1 MNIFRAILN
10 DLAVFFNKGLVA
22 EIESLE
28 EEIKK
33 LQVKNEELNKEI
45 KKYIDWNDMASDYV
59 SKLKT
64 YRDNTIETIRDV
76 YKINK
81 DFYSLMGVEF
91 FDWRK
96 CFDNHWE
103 KRLYDYSPR
112 YTSEDKENLEVKE
125 LGDFIIKTYPHLVK
139 KIEKSFKIFKQIII
153 KLTKKTKQQE
163 LRIKYLE
170 NLCKSNLIG
179 VN

>member
-10 DLAVFFNKGLVA
+10 DLAVFFNKGLVV

-28 EEIKK
+28 KEIKK
-33 LQVKNEELNKEI
+33 LQKEI
-45 KKYIDWNDMASDYV
+45 KKYTDWNDMTSDYV

-153 KLTKKTKQQE
+153 KLTKKIKQQE
-163 LRIKYLE
+163 TRIKYLE
-170 NLCKSNLIG
+170 NLCQSNLIG

>member
-1 MNIFRAILN
+1 MNTFRAILN
-10 DLAVFFNKGLVA
+10 DLVGFFNKGLVA
-22 EIESLE
+22 EIDSLE
-28 EEIKK
+28 EKIKK
-33 LQVKNEELNKEI
+33 LQVRNEKLDKEI

-59 SKLKT
+59 SKLKE

-81 DFYSLMGVEF
+81 DFYSLMGVGF
-91 FDWRK
+91 FDWEK

-103 KRLYDYSPR
+103 KRLYDFSPR
-112 YTSEDKENLEVKE
+112 YTREDKENLEVKE
-125 LGDFIIKTYPHLVK
+125 FGNFIVKTYPHLVK

-153 KLTKKTKQQE
+153 KLTKKIKQQE

-170 NLCKSNLIG
+170 DLCKSNLIG

>member
-10 DLAVFFNKGLVA
+10 DLAVFFNKGLVV
-22 EIESLE
+22 EIEFLE
-28 EEIKK
+28 KEIKK
-33 LQVKNEELNKEI
+33 LEKEI
-45 KKYIDWNDMASDYV
+45 KKHKDWDEMSSEYLQN
-59 SKLKT
+59 LKK
-64 YRDNTIETIRDV
+64 YRDNTIKTIRDV

-153 KLTKKTKQQE
+153 KLTKKIKQQE
-163 LRIKYLE
+163 TRIKYLE
-170 NLCKSNLIG
+170 NLCQSIG

>member
-10 DLAVFFNKGLVA
+10 DLAVFFNKGLVV

-28 EEIKK
+28 KEIKK
-33 LQVKNEELNKEI
+33 LEKEI
-45 KKYIDWNDMASDYV
+45 KKYTDWNDMTSDYV

-64 YRDNTIETIRDV
+64 YRDNTIKTIRDV

-125 LGDFIIKTYPHLVK
+125 FGSFIIKTYPNLVK

-153 KLTKKTKQQE
+153 KLTKKIKQQE

>member
-10 DLAVFFNKGLVA
+10 DLAVFFNKGLVV

-28 EEIKK
+28 KEIKK
-33 LQVKNEELNKEI
+33 LQKEI
-45 KKYIDWNDMASDYV
+45 KKYTDWNDMTSDYV

-153 KLTKKTKQQE
+153 KLTKKIKQQE
-163 LRIKYLE
+163 TRIKYLE
-170 NLCKSNLIG
+170 NLCQSIG